1 MGLETG
7 PAENSIAALE
17 AKISDFKK
25 KYLNGTL
32 VITPEVYDEQI
43 KAMEKELQDKK
54 ITMKVIVDPTVEK
67 VKELNTSYTNIQ
79 RTEKKSSFQ
88 TAVESVTPA
97 PSTESGTNEERL
109 AALQKEMDFND
120 QLIEQLEKL
129 RDEYAKLGDA
139 GAEGFQKVN
148 DEIGKLN
155 EKQTEYAEE
164 TKEVEK
170 ADKKVKKQAKTFQ
183 AVGDAVGN
191 VGNALSAL
199 GEAAESPELNVAG
212 IIAQAIANVMLGYAS
227 ASTQAADMGPWA
239 WIAFAASGLA
249 IALSTVS

>member
-1 MGLETG
+1 
-7 PAENSIAALE
+7 
-17 AKISDFKK
+17 
-25 KYLNGTL
+25 
-32 VITPEVYDEQI
+32 
-43 KAMEKELQDKK
+43 
-54 ITMKVIVDPTVEK
+54 
-67 VKELNTSYTNIQ
+67 
-79 RTEKKSSFQ
+79 
-88 TAVESVTPA
+88 
-97 PSTESGTNEERL
+97 
-109 AALQKEMDFND
+109 MDFND

-199 GEAAESPELNVAG
+199 GEATESPELNVAG
-212 IIAQAIANVMLGYAS
+212 IIAQAVANVMLGYAS
-227 ASTQAADMGPWA
+227 ASTQAADLGPWA